1 MYIFHIWLARTEVF
15 VKFHCA
21 KQIRKQ
27 SKPKINFSWLFQHD
41 KKEKPK
47 SQSSVTGKKKKK
59 KACHGP
65 VEVFRSLKLCLSSDS
80 YLLVYMD

>member
-59 KACHGP
+59 KKSMPWSCGSIQEPKA
-65 VEVFRSLKLCLSSDS
+65 LS
-80 YLLVYMD
+80 